1 MTDLRYRIRG
11 FAALTLALVSLA
23 LVPPVLALAQQGEA
37 QAVQD
42 PAAQQATVSPSEPSS
57 SAVFDGFG
65 ESWLA
70 FRLLYWVPMEDL
82 LRIKTEMSLAV
93 NDALNAAE
101 VKIAIPRHSVD
112 IRNEG

>member
-1 MTDLRYRIRG
+1 LTR
-11 FAALTLALVSLA
+11 AAEEH
-23 LVPPVLALAQQGEA
+23 PDVL
-37 QAVQD
+37 
-42 PAAQQATVSPSEPSS
+42 SEPSCR
-57 SAVFDGFG
+57 AVFDGFG